1 VTLPGYCLA
10 LSILLGS
17 LVLLASIAYAML
29 RLKPRRQAAASRRE
43 EV

>member
-17 LVLLASIAYAML
+17 LVLLVSVIYVML
-29 RLKPRRQAAASRRE
+29 RPKLRRLAPAPRGQE
-43 EV
+43 L

>member
-17 LVLLASIAYAML
+17 LVLLSTVFYAML
-29 RLKPRRQAAASRRE
+29 RLKRLRQSPAPQGQE
-43 EV
+43 P

>member
-17 LVLLASIAYAML
+17 LVLLAAVSYAML
-29 RLKPRRQAAASRRE
+29 RLKRLRQTPAPRGQE
-43 EV
+43 

>member
-17 LVLLASIAYAML
+17 LVLLVAGSYAML
-29 RLKPRRQAAASRRE
+29 RLKPRRQVADPRRQE
-43 EV
+43 P